1 MNKPLSVHD
10 VDVLGEAVGKPIVLG
25 IGGTLRPGSSSE
37 QALRLA
43 LRAAA
48 DHGAATEIITADALD
63 FTAYD
68 PATADS
74 VVAAQALIQAARRAD
89 CVIISSPGYHGGIS
103 GLLKNALDYLQ
114 GLADD
119 PRPYLQH
126 KAVGCIVA
134 AAGWQAGATT
144 LSSLRATVHAL
155 RGWPTPLGVVV
166 NSMTKPFGPDGEI
179 VDAKVG
185 EQLAILGA
193 EVVAFA
199 RAEVRRFA

>member
-63 FTAYD
+63 FPAYD

-166 NSMTKPFGPDGEI
+166 NSMTKPFGPDGEV